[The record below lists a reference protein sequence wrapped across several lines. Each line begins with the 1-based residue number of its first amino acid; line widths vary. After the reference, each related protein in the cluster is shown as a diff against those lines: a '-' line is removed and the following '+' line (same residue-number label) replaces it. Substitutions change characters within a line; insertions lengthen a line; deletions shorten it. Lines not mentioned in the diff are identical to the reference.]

1 MQAFSYTVLVTAKDK
16 KTRTVIN
23 LSQKHPHMLDDKHT
37 NKDSIK
43 IQTRKN
49 TNSILIKIIL
59 VQKSAY
65 HTSAMLMATLKI
77 GKKEKIYRKT
87 SYIMLLKFH
96 I

>member
-1 MQAFSYTVLVTAKDK
+1 
-16 KTRTVIN
+16 
-23 LSQKHPHMLDDKHT
+23 MLDDKHT

-77 GKKEKIYRKT
+77 CKKEGKKIYRKT
-87 SYIMLLKFH
+87 SYIMLVKSH
-96 I
+96 T